1 MMLGSGKKVHLQTHT
16 QKIINFAAAKKT
28 TERKTNNR
36 EDDKERDDGHYLIYH
51 STFPCLTDVGLG
63 KDFTISST

>member
-1 MMLGSGKKVHLQTHT
+1 MLGSGKKVHLQTHT
-16 QKIINFAAAKKT
+16 QKIINFAAAK
-28 TERKTNNR
+28 RKTNNR